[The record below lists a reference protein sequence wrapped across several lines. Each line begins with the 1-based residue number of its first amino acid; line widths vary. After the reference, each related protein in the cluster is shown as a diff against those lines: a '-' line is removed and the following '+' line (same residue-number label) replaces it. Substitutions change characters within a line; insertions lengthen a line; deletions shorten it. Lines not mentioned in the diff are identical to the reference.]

1 MASTNLAGVE
11 AALEKV
17 LHSLRCINVPLLALE
32 CVNSPIV
39 WRILWRVANF
49 IDGHYRGQPLL
60 FPISHLSVFLS
71 LTLFLTY
78 QITLVHEASKR
89 VNQSQ

>member
-11 AALEKV
+11 ATLQKV
-17 LHSLRCINVPLLALE
+17 LHSQCCINVPVLALE

-39 WRILWRVANF
+39 WRILWWVANF
-49 IDGHYRGQPLL
+49 IDGHYRGQPLP

-71 LTLFLTY
+71 LALFLTY
-78 QITLVHEASKR
+78 QIILV
-89 VNQSQ
+89 Q